1 MLSRTDL
8 LSLNAREAAT
18 LSGLDHPAA
27 AATSLLPRLRAAAL
41 VVVRTGATGCWLA
54 AAGLDPIQVPGRP
67 ARVVDTTGAG
77 DTHVAAFL
85 AGLSHGDPPPRA
97 AQLANAAASLSVERA
112 GPATGPTYEELTAV
126 LGDG

>member
-1 MLSRTDL
+1 
-8 LSLNAREAAT
+8 
-18 LSGLDHPAA
+18 
-27 AATSLLPRLRAAAL
+27 

-85 AGLSHGDPPPRA
+85 ARLSHGDPPPRA
-97 AQLANAAASLSVERA
+97 ARLANAAASLSVERA
-112 GPATGPTYEELTAV
+112 GPATGPTLAELATAV
-126 LGDG
+126 DEG